1 MKDITKIVIKG
12 SSGFV
17 PMEFYFDEKIT
28 ITPGYIAFE
37 SKPYPAETEDDVPR
51 KWKYTSDTPE
61 FKEQFDAIAF
71 EIEEVLACRPDVQ
84 ITDMNEAEFQI
95 TYSDKTK
102 HKENT
107 ILFGDWYHDLFM
119 DIKMMVPFT
128 EQIPMTLLTDEDF
141 EEDEE

>member
-12 SSGFV
+12 RSGYV
-17 PMEFYFDEKIT
+17 PMEYYFDEKIT
-28 ITPGYIAFE
+28 ITPGYIAYE
-37 SKPYPAETEDDVPR
+37 SKPYPETDDVAR

-84 ITDMNEAEFQI
+84 VTDMGTAEFQI

-102 HKENT
+102 KKEKTLFSSGTGTT
-107 ILFGDWYHDLFM
+107 ISS
-119 DIKMMVPFT
+119 
-128 EQIPMTLLTDEDF
+128 MT
-141 EEDEE
+141 

>member
-1 MKDITKIVIKG
+1 MILFRKK
-12 SSGFV
+12 
-17 PMEFYFDEKIT
+17 P
-28 ITPGYIAFE
+28 AFGINRPRTT
-37 SKPYPAETEDDVPR
+37 SQPAPPHPA
-51 KWKYTSDTPE
+51 SDTPE

>member
-12 SSGFV
+12 RSGYV

-28 ITPGYIAFE
+28 ITPGYIAYE
-37 SKPYPAETEDDVPR
+37 SKPYPGGEDDIPR
-51 KWKYTSDTPE
+51 KWKFTSDTPE

-102 HKENT
+102 KKEKT
-107 ILFGDWYHDLFM
+107 LLFGDWYYDLFD
-119 DIKMMVPFT
+119 DIKAMVPFT
-128 EQIPMTLLTDEDF
+128 EYVPMTLITDEDF
-141 EEDEE
+141 EEEE